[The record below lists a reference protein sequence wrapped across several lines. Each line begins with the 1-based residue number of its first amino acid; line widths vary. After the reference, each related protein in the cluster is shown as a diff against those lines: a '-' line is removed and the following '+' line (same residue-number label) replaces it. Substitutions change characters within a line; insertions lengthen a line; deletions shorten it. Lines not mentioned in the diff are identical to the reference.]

1 MTVTP
6 PDPIEPP
13 DPEEMLNRVGSQRFT
28 SRQQR
33 FAHSDEVMSINYG
46 IPEPIYNEVMGMV
59 DPVKVNSVFQ
69 GIPTAAS
76 TDEYF
81 DAIQIFADESGR
93 FMHPDD
99 APLYTGLPAKGYRYL
114 NMSDETDKD
123 MTVSSAPS
131 QISEVPTSTT
141 NPDRPR
147 TVAAGYDI
155 REMKLTVVFRDGT
168 FYNYY
173 LDGLGRAAANRMWQ
187 NFKRARSKGRYI
199 YTYLD
204 GLPRGAADVSTMS
217 SVAREALYR
226 LSRTGQILRGGYTGN
241 QKPGSKRGTGGKHTS
256 YKTGNEG
263 STIRKRRRRNP

>member
-6 PDPIEPP
+6 PDPIYPP
-13 DPEEMLNRVGSQRFT
+13 DPEEMLNRIGSRSFNKK
-28 SRQQR
+28 QQA
-33 FAHSDEVMSINYG
+33 FAHSDDVLRINYG
-46 IPEPIYNEVMGMV
+46 IPEPIYKQANELV
-59 DPVKVNSVFQ
+59 DSSKVSSIFQ
-69 GIPTAAS
+69 GIPVAAS

-81 DAIQIFADESGR
+81 DAIQVFADESGQ

-99 APLYTGLPAKGYRYL
+99 SPLYSPLPTLGSRYQ
-114 NMSDETDKD
+114 NYSTSGDKTAD
-123 MTVSSAPS
+123 SAPA

-155 REMKLTVVFRDGT
+155 QEMKITVVFRDGT

-173 LDGLGRAAANRMWQ
+173 LDGLGRAAANRIWQ
-187 NFKRARSKGRYI
+187 NFKRARSKGRFI

-217 SVAREALYR
+217 AGARETLYR
-226 LSRTGQILRGGYTGN
+226 LSRTSQILRSGYTGK
-241 QKPGSKRGTGGKHTS
+241 QKPGSKRGTGYRRGNLGG
-256 YKTGNEG
+256 TGR
-263 STIRKRRRRNP
+263 SRAKRNG